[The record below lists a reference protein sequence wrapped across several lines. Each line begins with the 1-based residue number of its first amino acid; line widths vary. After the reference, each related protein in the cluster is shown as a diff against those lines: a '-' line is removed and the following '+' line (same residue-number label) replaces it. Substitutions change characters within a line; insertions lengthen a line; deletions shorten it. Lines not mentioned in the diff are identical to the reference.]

1 MKMERLP
8 GGNVWAKQISRAV
21 GVAVGMLGAVQG
33 KAVYCQD
40 RHTEGNADL
49 FT

>member
-8 GGNVWAKQISRAV
+8 GGNVWAKQISRVV
-21 GVAVGMLGAVQG
+21 GAAVGMLGAVQG

-40 RHTEGNADL
+40 GHS
-49 FT
+49 